1 MADDKKLQRQR
12 PGEPP
17 PPSVQIPIRQQSVEI
32 HRGPLPSPDVL
43 ADYDRVHP
51 GLAER
56 IVTLAEDEAKHRRAL
71 ESASLD
77 GDMTYMRGC
86 LSAERRGQYLAA
98 IIAVSLAGIGGYVAM
113 QGHDSTGAAIGVT
126 GVASIVTALIVGR
139 SKKETEA
146 DTTEVARKKPAGQN
160 PPAGTVR

>member
-1 MADDKKLQRQR
+1 LADDKKLQRQR
-12 PGEPP
+12 PGEAPP
-17 PPSVQIPIRQQSVEI
+17 QSVQIPIRQQSLEI
-32 HRGPLPSPDVL
+32 HRGPLPSPGVL

-56 IVTLAEDEAKHRRAL
+56 IVRLAEDEAKHRRSM

-86 LSAERRGQYLAA
+86 LSAERRGQYLAG

-113 QGHDSTGAAIGVT
+113 QGHDATGAAIGVT
-126 GVASIVTALIVGR
+126 GVASIVTALIVGCG
-139 SKKETEA
+139 KKEPEA
-146 DTTEVARKKPAGQN
+146 NKIEVAKKAPAAQT
-160 PPAGTVR
+160 PPPPTVR